1 MAHATHD
8 PDAFHPIMAVRGT
21 HPTHASCYS
30 SRCMNRPKLE
40 FALALPPLHLL
51 LHSKHPNILLLFYDS
66 LLGTPKSN
74 VDELARLGIQSL
86 KASLLCRFWVS
97 SDSIS
102 YAICLSLL
110 DPASPKDPPTQT
122 TNNKDQLLSR
132 SPVQI
137 LALIIYN
144 PTLFDPT
151 NEFKFFPTYTLTP

>member
-74 VDELARLGIQSL
+74 VDELARLGIQ
-86 KASLLCRFWVS
+86 VNVMTG
-97 SDSIS
+97 D
-102 YAICLSLL
+102 Y
-110 DPASPKDPPTQT
+110 
-122 TNNKDQLLSR
+122 
-132 SPVQI
+132 
-137 LALIIYN
+137 
-144 PTLFDPT
+144 
-151 NEFKFFPTYTLTP
+151 